1 MVFQIVDAVKL
12 VCGVRALNG
21 IKLSLE
27 AGQRVI
33 VNGLYAYE
41 LIDVICGEPLE
52 QGSILIEGVPLKEA
66 QSRVGI
72 VTREAALPPK
82 LKVIDCVRLC
92 GGEAAYEF
100 LKKTGIEALKNARVD
115 RLSLFERKLTMLAG
129 AAARRPAL
137 CAVSLF
143 GLNAREQERLWQ
155 AFEALPE
162 GCALL
167 AADALPRKGVKEYT
181 LKEGTLI

>member
-1 MVFQIVDAVKL
+1 MVFEIADAVEL

-52 QGSILIEGVPLKEA
+52 QGRILIEGVPLKEA

-92 GGEAAYEF
+92 GEAADEC
-100 LKKTGIEALKNARVD
+100 LKKTGIEALKNARID

-129 AAARRPAL
+129 AAVRRPVH
-137 CAVSLF
+137 CAVSMF

-162 GCALL
+162 GCTVL
-167 AADALPRKGVKEYT
+167 AADALPREGIKEYT
-181 LKEGTLI
+181 LKEGNLI